1 MFTFTK
7 LIFIILTHTGGN
19 MIKSNLPVIL
29 LKDLV
34 LLPYQEVR
42 VELKS
47 EVSKKVTSISKLYHD
62 SEVLIVCPLNSLEE
76 IPDASDLPKIGVV
89 GKIRSNIDLPNG
101 NQRVIIEG
109 LYRVRIISYVNYS
122 NEEEVLDSII
132 TNIDRN
138 SDSELEATAYLRK
151 LMSEL
156 ENYIEK
162 NPFVTNSIMSQIK
175 GNTSL
180 DRLTDLVANFL
191 SLSFEKK
198 LNLMLDTSSISRA
211 KVLIKEIAIENALI
225 DLESKI
231 ETEIKKNL
239 DDEQKEYILKEK
251 IKIIQSEL
259 GETNPRDEGIKN
271 LKERIKKTKLPERIA
286 KKIFTE
292 LERYEAT
299 SEVSP
304 DASVIRNYIEYLLTV
319 PWYKETRDEK
329 DLNRIEKKLNSSHY
343 GLFEAKMRIVEY
355 IAVKSIT
362 PDIQSPIICLV
373 GPPGVGKTTFA
384 ESISDALNRKFVKIS
399 LGGMSDSAEL
409 VGHRRAYIGSNPGK
423 IVSSLIKC
431 ESNNP
436 VFLLDEVD
444 KIKSDYK
451 GDPSSTLL
459 DILDTSQNKRFVDNY
474 IDEEV
479 DLSNILFI
487 LTANDINSIPVALL
501 DRLEI
506 IELSGYSDQEKYII
520 AKEYLVPFLIKKHG
534 LKNNVIKFEDTAI
547 MKMITDYTNEAGVRE
562 LERCIS
568 KIIRKV
574 ITEHSKSSRKVV
586 SVRIRNEDLFKY
598 LRSELNNREDIKKIT
613 CSGVVRAVAYTP
625 MGGTTLDIECSS
637 FKGTGKY
644 TYTGSLGKVTTESIE
659 VAISYIRSNYKEFN
673 IEEDFFSTHDI
684 HINFTEGRIQKDGPS
699 AGVAIVTSILS
710 HIKNKIIDSSISM
723 TGEITLTGDVL
734 KIGGFKEKAI
744 ASVRNKIKTLYIPN
758 TNLNDIDLLDKELIN
773 NIKFISINNYKDI
786 YKKIFS

>member
-1 MFTFTK
+1 
-7 LIFIILTHTGGN
+7 

-62 SEVLIVCPLNSLEE
+62 SEVLIVCPINSLEE
-76 IPDASDLPKIGVV
+76 IPDASDLPRIGVV

-101 NQRVIIEG
+101 NQRVTIEG
-109 LYRVRIISYVNYS
+109 LYRVRIVSYVNYS

-132 TNIDRN
+132 TNIEFN
-138 SDSELEATAYLRK
+138 SDAELEATAYLRK
-151 LMSEL
+151 LMNEL

-162 NPFVTNSIMSQIK
+162 NPFVSNSIMSQIK
-175 GNTSL
+175 GTTSL
-180 DRLTDLVANFL
+180 DRLTDLIANFL
-191 SLSFEKK
+191 PLSFEKK
-198 LNLMLDTSSISRA
+198 LNLMLDTSCVSRA
-211 KVLIKEIAIENALI
+211 KSLIKEIAIENALI
-225 DLESKI
+225 DLEGKI

-251 IKIIQSEL
+251 IKIIKDEL
-259 GETNPRDEGIKN
+259 GESNPREDDITNVKS
-271 LKERIKKTKLPERIA
+271 RISKTKLPDRIY
-286 KKIFTE
+286 KKITLE

-299 SEVSP
+299 SEMSP
-304 DASVIRNYIEYLLTV
+304 DAGVIRNYIEYLLTV
-319 PWYKETRDEK
+319 PWYKETKDEK
-329 DLNRIEKKLNSSHY
+329 DLNKIEKKLNNSHY
-343 GLFEAKMRIVEY
+343 GLNEAKMRIVEY

-384 ESISDALNRKFVKIS
+384 ESISEALNRKFVKIS

-431 ESNNP
+431 ESINP

-479 DLSNILFI
+479 DLSKTLFV
-487 LTANDINSIPVALL
+487 LTANDINSIPSALL

-506 IELSGYSDQEKYII
+506 IELTGYSDQEKLTI
-520 AKEYLVPFLIKKHG
+520 AREYLVPSLIKKHG
-534 LKNNVIKFEDTAI
+534 LKNNVIKFEDASLI
-547 MKMITDYTNEAGVRE
+547 KMIEDYTNEAGVRE
-562 LERCIS
+562 LERVIS

-574 ITEHSKSSRKVV
+574 ITEHSKSSRKIV
-586 SVRIRNEDLFKY
+586 SVRIKEEDLYNY
-598 LRSELNNREDIKKIT
+598 LKTELNRKNEFKKIT
-613 CSGVVRAVAYTP
+613 NPGVIKAVAYTP
-625 MGGTTLDIECSS
+625 MGGCVLDIECSS
-637 FKGTGKY
+637 FKGSGKY

-659 VAISYIRSNYKEFN
+659 VAISYIRSNSTYFD
-673 IEEDFFSTHDI
+673 IDEDFFNTHDI
-684 HINFTEGRIQKDGPS
+684 HIHFTEGAVQKDGPS
-699 AGVAIVTSILS
+699 AGIAIVTAIIS
-710 HIKNKIIDSSISM
+710 HIKGFIISSTLSM
-723 TGEITLTGDVL
+723 TGEITLTGEVL
-734 KIGGFKEKAI
+734 KVGGLKEKSI
-744 ASVRNKIKTLYIPN
+744 ASVRNKIKTLYIPVSN
-758 TNLNDIDLLDKELIN
+758 KTDIDLLDRELVDNIN
-773 NIKFISINNYKDI
+773 FVLIENYKDL
-786 YKKIFS
+786 YKKIFIK